1 MIDTHC
7 HLDDARLDTDREAV
21 LARAWA
27 AGVTGIVVPGV
38 FPEGWEALRALP
50 QRDPRLQVAL
60 GIHPQAL
67 AALPEADDAR
77 HLARLEE
84 LLEMGGAVA
93 VGECGLDGP
102 TAQTVPL
109 ERQVKLLRRHFELAR
124 RFELPVLVHCLRVQ
138 PALRQFLTETPLPE
152 AGVLLHSYSG
162 GPELVEVYARLGC
175 HFSFAGPLTFPGSN
189 KPARAAQ
196 RVPIDRLHVETDA
209 PDQSPH
215 PHRGQRN
222 EPGHLPLVMQ
232 ALATLREVPLA
243 ELVALTTDNA
253 RRFFRHG
260 FGAPGT

>member
-7 HLDDARLDTDREAV
+7 HLDDVRFDAERPAV
-21 LARAWA
+21 LERAWA

-38 FPEGWEALRALP
+38 APEGWEALCALP
-50 QRDPRLQVAL
+50 SQDPRLQVAL

-67 AALPEADDAR
+67 AVLPEADDDR
-77 HLARLEE
+77 HLERLEQ
-84 LLEMGGAVA
+84 LLSRGEAVA

-102 TAQTVPL
+102 TATTVPV
-109 ERQVKLLRRHFELAR
+109 ERQVKILRRHFELAR
-124 RFELPVLVHCLRVQ
+124 RFGLPVLVHCLRVQ
-138 PALRQFLTETPLPE
+138 PALRQFLNETPLPE

-162 GPELVEVYARLGC
+162 GPELVDVYARLGC

-196 RVPIDRLHVETDA
+196 RVPLDRLHVETDA

-222 EPGHLPLVMQ
+222 EPGHLPLVVQ
-232 ALATLREVPLA
+232 ALAQHRGVEV
-243 ELVALTTDNA
+243 EALQAQLQANS
-253 RRFFRHG
+253 RRFFGHD
-260 FGAPGT
+260 FGASPG

>member
-7 HLDDARLDTDREAV
+7 HLDDVRLDADRQEV
-21 LARAWA
+21 LERAWS

-38 FPEGWEALRALP
+38 APEGWEALRTLP
-50 QRDPRLQVAL
+50 ERDPRIQVAL

-67 AALPEADDAR
+67 ATLPEADDDR
-77 HLARLEE
+77 HLEQLEH
-84 LLEMGGAVA
+84 LLSLGGAVA

-109 ERQVKLLRRHFELAR
+109 ERQVKILRRHFELAR
-124 RFELPVLVHCLRVQ
+124 RHDLPVLVHCLRVQ
-138 PALRQFLTETPLPE
+138 PALRQFLTETPLPQ

-162 GPELVEVYARLGC
+162 GPELVEVYTRLGC

-196 RVPIDRLHVETDA
+196 RVPLDRLHVETDA

-222 EPGHLPLVMQ
+222 EPGHLPLVLD
-232 ALATLREVPLA
+232 ALA
-243 ELVALTTDNA
+243 ELRGKSREELIARTTGNA
-253 RRFFRHG
+253 RRLFRHG
-260 FGAPGT
+260 FGTGEV

>member
-7 HLDDARLDTDREAV
+7 HLDDVRLDADREAV
-21 LARAWA
+21 LERAWA

-38 FPEGWEALRALP
+38 LPEDWEDLCALP
-50 QRDPRLQVAL
+50 SRDPRLQVAL

-67 AALPEADDAR
+67 AVLPEEDDDR
-77 HLARLEE
+77 HLEHLEH
-84 LLEMGGAVA
+84 LLGRGGAVA

-102 TAQTVPL
+102 TARTVPL
-109 ERQVKLLRRHFELAR
+109 ERQVKILRRHFELAR

-138 PALRQFLTETPLPE
+138 PALRQFLTETPRPE

-162 GPELVEVYARLGC
+162 GPELVDVYAGLGC

-196 RVPIDRLHVETDA
+196 RVPIERLHLETDA

-222 EPGHLPLVMQ
+222 EPGHLPRVLEALVD
-232 ALATLREVPLA
+232 LREEPRD
-243 ELVALTTDNA
+243 ELIARTTENA
-253 RRFFRHG
+253 RRFFRHR
-260 FGAPGT
+260 FGAIP